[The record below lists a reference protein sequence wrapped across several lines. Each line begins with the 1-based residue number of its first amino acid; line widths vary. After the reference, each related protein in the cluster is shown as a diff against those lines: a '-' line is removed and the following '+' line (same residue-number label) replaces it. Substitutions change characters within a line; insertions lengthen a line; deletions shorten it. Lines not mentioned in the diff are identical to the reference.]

1 MTDFVENL
9 QKETSTASSPRVE
22 WVDKARGLC
31 IFLVVMMH
39 TTLGIE
45 KLTGDTGWMHA
56 VVAFAQPFRMPDFF
70 LISGLFLAATI
81 DRPWRLYLDRKVV
94 HFFYFYILWV
104 LIQFAMRAPF
114 MVTDGQTVPMVL
126 RSLLFTLVQPFGTLW
141 FIYMLP
147 VFFVVTKLFRKSP
160 WLLLAAAA
168 VLQILPINTS
178 DLLQSITSTLGVVS
192 VDTYW
197 VLIDEFCSFYVY
209 FLAGYLFAGPIFKLA
224 EQASRNRMMAWSG
237 LALWF
242 CINLSLVQL
251 GWSGLPLVS
260 LMLGGMGAMAIV
272 TFASLL
278 VRIGGTNLLSHM
290 GANSIVVYL
299 AFFVPMIIGRLTLYK
314 FAPELGSGNMAALTT
329 VFAAMMPLLGWAIIQ
344 RIGFGYFLFRR
355 PQWAMLSAKPGPAAA
370 SLQPAR

>member
-1 MTDFVENL
+1 
-9 QKETSTASSPRVE
+9 
-22 WVDKARGLC
+22 
-31 IFLVVMMH
+31 
-39 TTLGIE
+39 
-45 KLTGDTGWMHA
+45 
-56 VVAFAQPFRMPDFF
+56 
-70 LISGLFLAATI
+70 
-81 DRPWRLYLDRKVV
+81 
-94 HFFYFYILWV
+94 
-104 LIQFAMRAPF
+104 
-114 MVTDGQTVPMVL
+114 MVL

-251 GWSGLPLVS
+251 GWSGLPGWCL
-260 LMLGGMGAMAIV
+260 LCWEEWEPLAIV

-278 VRIGGTNLLSHM
+278 VRIGGTILLSHM

-355 PQWAMLSAKPGPAAA
+355 PQWGHAFRKAGAGCGILATGALTTEPA
-370 SLQPAR
+370 PAGTLAQERMPLWKLFNSYFSFGE